1 MQNKEPL
8 GEREH
13 MLGFADRL
21 IKKAEVF
28 EKHQRLGHL
37 RHVDGHKIASDLRET
52 AQKIRQD
59 HATE

>member
-1 MQNKEPL
+1 MDSKKPL
-8 GEREH
+8 GERER

-37 RHVDGHKIASDLRET
+37 RHVDGHKIANDLRET
-52 AQKIRQD
+52 AQKIRQEQAD
-59 HATE
+59 D